1 MSFREISAKQLK
13 ENPVSMFD
21 DRWALIT
28 AGNSEKCNTMTAS
41 WGALGELWNNDVCF
55 VFIRQS
61 RYTKEFV
68 DGAERF
74 TVSILPEEYRSA
86 LAFCGKESG
95 RSFDKFRESGLTP
108 FFVDGTAAVAEAD
121 TVLVCKKLSATEIL
135 PDSFIDPCVAACYPT
150 DDYHT
155 MYVGKIEK
163 VLVK

>member
-1 MSFREISAKQLK
+1 MSFKEIDAKQIK

-21 DRWALIT
+21 SRWALIT
-28 AGNSEKCNTMTAS
+28 AGNEEKCNTMTAS
-41 WGALGELWNNDVCF
+41 WGALGELWNNDVCI
-55 VFIRQS
+55 VFIRKS

-68 DGAERF
+68 DAAEKF

-86 LAFCGKESG
+86 LALCGKESG
-95 RSFDKFRESGLTP
+95 RDCDKFKKAGLTP
-108 FFVDGTAAVAEAD
+108 LFVDGTAAVNEAD
-121 TVLVCKKLSATEIL
+121 TVFVCKKLSATDIL
-135 PDSFIDPCVAACYPT
+135 PDSFLDPSVSACYPS